1 MLPWQCAF
9 PLCKESLNP
18 QTWVEHPH
26 DTLKF
31 LLGIQLLLGTPRYT
45 WGNGAHGMLRAADV
59 AVMLLWCLW
68 PMRVVLPG
76 GLTLC
81 QSISTRTILHRV
93 LPPSGQFHCRD
104 TRQNWLFGASS
115 NWLCPA
121 AARPPQES
129 WSNRRGPAPAAF
141 REKSSEGDG
150 TVKRVLV
157 NWSSNAWHWA
167 KAVSKTTAPL
177 APLEPDWKHLRT
189 AVVTWATCGLLLGH
203 LSDRL
208 RWTMH
213 LT

>member
-1 MLPWQCAF
+1 MCL
-9 PLCKESLNP
+9 SLVQRVPKSTN
-18 QTWVEHPH
+18 
-26 DTLKF
+26 
-31 LLGIQLLLGTPRYT
+31 LGRTSPRYAEIPA
-45 WGNGAHGMLRAADV
+45 GNPAPPWNPAIHMGERGAWDASDV
-59 AVMLLWCLW
+59 AVMLPWCLW

-129 WSNRRGPAPAAF
+129 RCNRGGGAPAAF

-157 NWSSNAWHWA
+157 NSSFNSWHWA
-167 KAVSKTTAPL
+167 KAVSTTTAPL

-189 AVVTWATCGLLLGH
+189 AVVKWATCGLSKYNQSWNTLMASLGAMK
-203 LSDRL
+203 S
-208 RWTMH
+208 
-213 LT
+213 